1 MCEEAMEENK
11 RLLAFERLDDQ
22 ELEFPS
28 SSKLRKLYFLSP
40 PLYQELRCIYFI
52 CLHVIIVLLSI
63 GLLLHS
69 FQNQN
74 VPDENIYSK

>member
-11 RLLAFERLDDQ
+11 RLLAFERQDDQ
-22 ELEFPS
+22 EVEFPL
-28 SSKLRKLYFLSP
+28 SSKLRKLHFLSP

-74 VPDENIYSK
+74 VPDDNIYSK